1 MPTAPAASAGL
12 LPPDHPDRALLAAE
26 VHARP
31 PEPLAA
37 PSRATYV
44 AVRIEADAR
53 AAESAH
59 LAGLCVQFGM
69 APPPA
74 DATQWAAT
82 LGRLRIKWERHG
94 EFSSYTFFTP
104 GLSSTPFAEPVATLL
119 PGGWLAA
126 VPGLTVFAAH
136 AKLASLAL
144 LAGPETATNAAT
156 NTTTNPAIPSPAQL
170 ANHFAGNVVV
180 GAGIGDGAGQAY
192 TDFMI
197 HPDGF
202 ARFLLLDVE
211 MSERQAGRMLQRLFE
226 IEAYRMMAL
235 LALPMARGL
244 WQRLLVIERTLAELT
259 ARIASQSVVGAHS
272 LAINPGAQAG
282 DDALLQQLM
291 ALAADVESALSASQ
305 ARFGASRAYHALVTT
320 RIGELRERR
329 IQGLQTID
337 EFMARRLSPAMA
349 TCATVSQRL
358 HDVSE
363 RVAQASSLLSTRV
376 DIARQQQNQA
386 LLAATARRAKMQL
399 RLQQTVEGLSV
410 AAIVYYLA
418 GLVGY
423 GAKALKAGGLAL
435 SPDLVTGAAVPLL
448 ALAAWWVLQRAH
460 RRIAQDGRSDA
471 TQSF

>member
-1 MPTAPAASAGL
+1 MPTAPAASTGL
-12 LPPDHPDRALLAAE
+12 LPPDHPDRVLLAAE

-44 AVRIEADAR
+44 AVRIEGDAR
-53 AAESAH
+53 TAESAH
-59 LAGLCVQFGM
+59 LANLCAQFELP
-69 APPPA
+69 PPPA
-74 DATQWAAT
+74 GATQWAAT
-82 LGRLRIKWERHG
+82 LGTLRIKWERHG
-94 EFSSYTFFTP
+94 EFSSYTFFAP
-104 GLSSTPFAEPVATLL
+104 GLSRTPFAEPVAALL
-119 PGGWLAA
+119 PAGWLAT

-136 AKLASLAL
+136 AKLASLAV
-144 LAGPETATNAAT
+144 LAGPGASTNA
-156 NTTTNPAIPSPAQL
+156 TTPTAAQL
-170 ANHFAGNVVV
+170 AAHFAGNVVV

-244 WQRLLVIERTLAELT
+244 WPRLLVIERTLADLT
-259 ARIASQSVVGAHS
+259 ARIASQSVTSANT

-329 IQGLQTID
+329 LQGLQTID

-363 RVAQASSLLSTRV
+363 RVALASSLLSTRV

-423 GAKALKAGGLAL
+423 GAKALKAAGLAV